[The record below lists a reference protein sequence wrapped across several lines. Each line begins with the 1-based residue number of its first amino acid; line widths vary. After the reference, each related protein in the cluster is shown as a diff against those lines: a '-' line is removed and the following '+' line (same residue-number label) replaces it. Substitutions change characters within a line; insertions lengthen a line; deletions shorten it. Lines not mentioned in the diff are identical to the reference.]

1 MAIACIFCYILGS
14 YNMFEFYGDLHNM
27 YHSSLSADDVV
38 VSSHHKHR
46 RLAVANFIGESGTAQ
61 ADDLLFGVYSIHQLT
76 DSISSNQVY
85 NDQQLPVKT
94 W

>member
-14 YNMFEFYGDLHNM
+14 YNMFDFYGDMHNM
-27 YHSSLSADDVV
+27 YHSSLSEDDVV
-38 VSSHHKHR
+38 VSSSYHKHR

-61 ADDLLFGVYSIHQLT
+61 ADDLLFGVYSIL
-76 DSISSNQVY
+76 N
-85 NDQQLPVKT
+85 N